1 MKRKHNLIV
10 WAMCIVLLFGMLSLG
25 AQGSKDSAASPSQVK
40 KTQTFAGGWPY
51 PTPPTGHFNMFV
63 ANAIEL
69 KFWREMHQLPL
80 ALYVNSRAEYTPMLA
95 ESWKIDDASTN
106 MTVTLRSD
114 AKWLTGEKVTAKD
127 VWTTFQIYRLV
138 GNPAWNYISNVT
150 AVSETVVEF
159 GIKNPTPL
167 FTRNVLRKPIVD
179 YKTYG
184 TYADKTAELIA
195 KGLDQNSSEWKNLV
209 AEFNAFRP
217 TLVNASGPYYID
229 PAKVS
234 QSAIEMQKNPNSF
247 LTDKMVFDTLTI
259 YNGDVPDL
267 TPLVLSGQ
275 MDYLTHVFPASSMQA
290 FERMGYTFVQL
301 PGVDGLAIYFNHA
314 IAPLGDVRIR
324 QAIAHVVDRERIG
337 RLALPGVTVGVQY
350 LTGLGDA
357 VANSWVD
364 MSKLN
369 PYELDLEKAAKLL
382 QEAGLSK
389 QNGQWYLPNGRQF
402 SLSLQCPSGW
412 ADASTAASEAA
423 QQLTAFG
430 IKTNFM
436 GIESTQ
442 RTPNIVEGKFE
453 LAMSF
458 FGTGQPHPMYAYEGP
473 LLASN
478 TSSGGVGISF
488 SMVQDTSMGKI
499 DFRQLLQESIQGW
512 DTDAQKA
519 TVSKIAVAFNETLP
533 TIPLYTKQSRNLTSN
548 GLRTVWNGPEE
559 LYKNSSGDDNFVVYQ
574 LLNGMISPK

>member
-1 MKRKHNLIV
+1 MNKKRIMLILALCMV
-10 WAMCIVLLFGMLSLG
+10 MIFSTVALSAG
-25 AQGSKDSAASPSQVK
+25 GSQEALPEEMEKEPV
-40 KTQTFAGGWPY
+40 TFAGGWPY
-51 PTPPTGHFNMFV
+51 ATPPTGHFNMFV

-80 ALYVNSRAEYTPMLA
+80 ALYVNARGEYTPMLA
-95 ESWKIDDASTN
+95 ESWEIDDDSTY
-106 MTVTLRSD
+106 MSVTLRDD
-114 AKWLTGEKVTAKD
+114 AKWLTGEQVTSKD
-127 VWTTFQIYRLV
+127 VWTTFMIYRLV
-138 GNPAWNYISNVT
+138 GNPAWNYISYLDILDDTNI
-150 AVSETVVEF
+150 EF
-159 GIKNPTPL
+159 GIENPTPL

-184 TYADKTAELIA
+184 SFAEKTADLLDR
-195 KGLDQNSSEWKNLV
+195 GLAEDSSEWKNLI
-209 AEFNAFRP
+209 ADFNAFRP
-217 TLVNASGPYYID
+217 EMVNASGPYYLD
-229 PAKVS
+229 PAKIS
-234 QSAIEMQKNPNSF
+234 QASIEMPLNPNSF
-247 LTDKMVFDTLTI
+247 LADKMEFDTLTI

-290 FERMGYTFVQL
+290 FERAGYSFVQL

-314 IAPLGDVRIR
+314 IEPLDDVRVR

-337 RLALPGVTVGVQY
+337 KLALPGVTVGVTY
-350 LTGLGDA
+350 LTGLGDG
-357 VANSWVD
+357 VAEAWVD
-364 MSKLN
+364 IDKLDL
-369 PYELDLEKAAKLL
+369 YELDTDKAAKLL
-382 QEAGLSK
+382 REAGLSNR
-389 QNGQWYLPNGRQF
+389 NGQWYLPNGKPF
-402 SLSLQCPSGW
+402 TLSLQCPSGW

-423 QQLTAFG
+423 QQLSSFG
-430 IKTNFM
+430 IKTDFM

-453 LAMSF
+453 MAMSF

-488 SMVQDTSMGKI
+488 PLVQETSMGKV
-499 DFRQLLQESIQGW
+499 DFRELMNKSIEGW

-519 TVSKIAVAFNETLP
+519 AISKIAVAFNETLP
-533 TIPLYTKQSRNLTSN
+533 IVPLYMKESKNLTSD

-559 LYKNSSGDDNFVVYQ
+559 LYKNSAGDDNFVVYQ
-574 LLNGMISPK
+574 LLHGMIEPK